1 MALNKPSVKIE
12 FVPDSPN
19 IAYKIA
25 GQGDPVIFLHGI
37 GGNKDNWVRQIEF
50 FSRSNTVIAWDARGY
65 GDSEDYLG
73 PLDFRAFSH
82 DIRRLLDHLDI
93 KKAHLCGLSMGG
105 RIILDFYELHKER
118 VSSLT
123 LVDTFPGFDNSFT
136 EEGRERFIQE
146 RRQPLVEGGK
156 EPADIAPSVVP
167 GIVSPSAS
175 KAVVNE
181 LIQSMSKLHKDSY
194 VKTIE
199 SMTMYKPV
207 ADVSQILVPV
217 QIIVG
222 EEDKLTP
229 PSVSQ
234 NMHEKIAD
242 SRLEII
248 SNAGHITNIEAPERF
263 NNCLRNFL
271 EEVSL

>member
-1 MALNKPSVKIE
+1 MVNKSSVKIE
-12 FVPDSPN
+12 YVPDSPS

-25 GQGDPVIFLHGI
+25 GQGNPVLFFHGI
-37 GGNKDNWVRQIEF
+37 GGNKDKWVRQIDF
-50 FSRSNTVIAWDARGY
+50 FSESNTAIAWDARGY
-65 GDSEDYLG
+65 GDSDDYIG

-82 DIRRLLDHLDI
+82 DIRRLLDYLDI
-93 KKAHLCGLSMGG
+93 EKAHLCGLSMGG
-105 RIILDFYELHKER
+105 RIILDFYELYKER

-123 LVDTFPGFDNSFT
+123 LVDTFPGFDGSFSD
-136 EEGRERFIQE
+136 EGRERFIQE
-146 RRQPLVEGGK
+146 RRQPLVEQGK

-167 GIVSPSAS
+167 GLVSPSAP

-229 PSVSQ
+229 PSISQ

-248 SNAGHITNIEAPERF
+248 PNAGHLTNIEAPERF

-271 EEVSL
+271 EEISL